1 MTTRLAQVK
10 RVLTMDAD
18 EALEPLM
25 LRLVL
30 LLRRYPLRM
39 HAVGFLVTGVN
50 AAAIWVFAG
59 PRFVAWSF
67 GLLWLWT
74 LVVIVAWCIRERLG
88 RTP

>member
-1 MTTRLAQVK
+1 MTTRLARIK
-10 RVLTMDAD
+10 RVLTMDAE

-30 LLRRYPLRM
+30 LFRRYPRRM
-39 HAVGFLVTGVN
+39 HALGFLVTGVN

-67 GLLWLWT
+67 GLLWLWL
-74 LVVIVAWCIRERLG
+74 LVVIVAWYVRERLG
-88 RTP
+88 RNP